1 MLEKIRVIQYGCG
14 KMGQVSLRYL
24 YEKGAEIVGA
34 IDSNPDV
41 VGKDVGEV
49 AGLGVK
55 LNIPVRSDAEKVFQE
70 TDAHVCLLMTRS
82 LMSETVEAFELAARY
97 GVNVLSTCE
106 EAFYPWNTSPA
117 ITNRL
122 DKLAKE
128 NNCTLAGTGYQDV
141 YWGNL
146 ITTIAGSTH
155 NIQRIEGKSS
165 YNVEHYGIALAEVHG
180 AGLSLEEFEEKIAKN
195 DALPSFMT
203 NANEWM
209 CSQFGWTIKSQSQKL
224 VPMTHDKD
232 LYSETLGKTIPAGHA
247 TGMTAVVTTVTQQGP
262 VIVSECIGKVY
273 AEGEVD
279 CNDWIIRGEPET
291 VVNIANPAT
300 VELTC
305 ATTVNRIPDVIN
317 APAGYY
323 TTEKMPTARYRT
335 YPLHFYVNNK

>member
-14 KMGQVSLRYL
+14 KMGEVSLRYL

-34 IDSNPDV
+34 IDSNPEV
-41 VGKDVGEV
+41 VGKDIGEV

-55 LNIPVRSDAEKVFQE
+55 LNIPVCSDAEKVFQE

-82 LMSETVEAFELAARY
+82 LMSETLEAFELAARY

-155 NIQRIEGKSS
+155 NILRIEGKSS

-195 DALPSFMT
+195 DDLPSFMT

-209 CSQFGWTIKSQSQKL
+209 CSQFGWTIKSQGQKL
-224 VPMTHDKD
+224 IPMTHDKD

-279 CNDWIIRGEPET
+279 RNDWIIRGEPET

-323 TTEKMPTARYRT
+323 TTEKMPTSRYRT
-335 YPLHFYVNNK
+335 YPLHFYVDKK